1 MKVLHSWLG
10 EFAGD
15 LLEHDPAVL
24 AEHLSDL
31 GLSVEEMVTLGAA
44 FDGIVVAK
52 VLALRPHPDADRI
65 QLVDVDDGTGNPR
78 QVCCGAFNMQVGD
91 LVPLATDG
99 AVVAGGL
106 KIKRR
111 KLRGEW
117 SEGMLCSAEELEL
130 PDSSAEGE
138 DPGILILPSTAEL
151 GNDVAEA
158 LALEHDVLFDLEVN
172 PNRPDAM
179 SVAGVARDLAAR
191 LGVPFAMLQPEVA
204 EVGEAAEQVTITIEE
219 PDFCRH
225 FTVRTMR
232 DVRVG
237 SSPVW
242 LARRLLAL
250 GMRPVNSIVDISNF
264 VMLELGQPSHAF
276 DLDSINRNTLAVR
289 MARDGEQLVTLDG
302 ETRTLSAQDGLIVG
316 SEDEPLSLA
325 GVMGGASTEISEA
338 TKTALIEA
346 AWWDPMTISRTSR
359 RLGLRSEASAR
370 FERGVDPEIA
380 ELALLRFAELAAQ
393 VGTASLAPGTVIAK
407 GSEPASL
414 PVRVRVNRVNAML
427 GTELAGEEMAGL
439 LEPMGFEVGGPDG
452 EGGESDDASGIASVK
467 QNDAAEDASAIA
479 GDEQNDAAGDAS
491 QIAGAEP
498 GDGADGEKAIL
509 SVSIPSW
516 RPDCA
521 TEIDIVE
528 EVGRAHGYSRI
539 AKVVPLFDQRGG
551 LSPSQQLRRKTADML
566 VGMGLSEVMSLPFLA
581 PEDLR
586 DEDRSDAIVVTNPLV
601 SEESVMRQSLREGMT
616 KIAAY
621 NHARRIADA
630 RLFEIGHVF
639 SAEFAEV
646 FAGEGGAEG
655 QGEAD
660 ETAERS
666 SEGKGAE
673 GEGLGERGS
682 EGGSL
687 PQESE
692 HIGVLL
698 CGAEAGEAV
707 EIWLK
712 LCHSLG
718 VAGASVRNNEQPGLH
733 PTRSGELLIAGGE
746 GSRKTVST
754 VGAEGEVLGVIG
766 DAVGVVGEVDPQV
779 LEQLDIPAPVAYFEA
794 NLSRVLEAIEH
805 QHTPPYAAPT
815 KFPSSDI
822 DLAFAVSDQMPAG
835 DLKAVLEDAAG
846 ECLASI
852 VLFDIFRGKQLGEG
866 MRSLA
871 FRLRFEAPD
880 RTLTDEEV
888 AKARQRCIEA
898 AKSAGASLREV

>member
-15 LLEHDPAVL
+15 LLEHDPVVL

-232 DVRVG
+232 DVQVG

-276 DLDSINRNTLAVR
+276 DLDCINRNTLAVR

-393 VGTASLAPGTVIAK
+393 VGTASLVPGTVIAK

-427 GTELAGEEMAGL
+427 GTELAGEEMVRL
-439 LEPMGFEVGGPDG
+439 LEPMGFAVGGPDG
-452 EGGESDDASGIASVK
+452 EGGEFDDASGIAAVK
-467 QNDAAEDASAIA
+467 QNDAAGDNSAIS
-479 GDEQNDAAGDAS
+479 GDEQ
-491 QIAGAEP
+491 
-498 GDGADGEKAIL
+498 GDGADGKKAIL

-566 VGMGLSEVMSLPFLA
+566 VGMGLSEVVSLPFLA
-581 PEDLR
+581 LEDLR

-646 FAGEGGAEG
+646 FAGDGGADG

-660 ETAERS
+660 ETAERG
-666 SEGKGAE
+666 SEGKGVV

-707 EIWLK
+707 EAWLR
-712 LCHSLG
+712 LCRSLG
-718 VAGASVRNNEQPGLH
+718 VAGASVRNGEQPGLH

-746 GSRKTVST
+746 GSRKAASA
-754 VGAEGEVLGVIG
+754 VGAVGDAVGVIG
-766 DAVGVVGEVDPQV
+766 DAVGVVGEVVGVVGEIDPQV

-835 DLKAVLEDAAG
+835 DLKAVLTEAAG

-898 AKSAGASLREV
+898 AKTAGASLREV

>member
-15 LLEHDPAVL
+15 LLEHDPVVL

-191 LGVPFAMLQPEVA
+191 LGVPFAMFQPEVA

-232 DVRVG
+232 DVQVA

-276 DLDSINRNTLAVR
+276 DLDCINRNTLAVR

-380 ELALLRFAELAAQ
+380 ELALLRFAELCAQ
-393 VGTASLAPGTVIAK
+393 VGTGSLAPGTVIAK

-414 PVRVRVNRVNAML
+414 PVRVRVDRVNAML
-427 GTELAGEEMAGL
+427 GTKLAGEEMVRL
-439 LEPMGFEVGGPDG
+439 LEPMGFAVGRSGG
-452 EGGESDDASGIASVK
+452 EGGEFD
-467 QNDAAEDASAIA
+467 
-479 GDEQNDAAGDAS
+479 
-491 QIAGAEP
+491 
-498 GDGADGEKAIL
+498 L

-566 VGMGLSEVMSLPFLA
+566 VGMGLSEVVSLPFLA

-639 SAEFAEV
+639 SAEFPQV

-666 SEGKGAE
+666 SEGRGAE

-698 CGAEAGEAV
+698 CGAGASEAV

-712 LCHSLG
+712 LCRSLG
-718 VAGASVRNNEQPGLH
+718 VAGASVRNSEQPGLH

-746 GSRKTVST
+746 GSRKAVSI
-754 VGAEGEVLGVIG
+754 VGAEGEAVGVIG
-766 DAVGVVGEVDPQV
+766 EAVGVIGEIDPQI

-846 ECLASI
+846 ECLANI

>member
-31 GLSVEEMVTLGAA
+31 GLSVEDMVTLGAA

-130 PDSSAEGE
+130 PDSSADGE

-232 DVRVG
+232 DVQVA

-380 ELALLRFAELAAQ
+380 ELALLRFAELCAQ
-393 VGTASLAPGTVIAK
+393 VGTGSLAPGTVIAK

-414 PVRVRVNRVNAML
+414 PVRVRVDRVNAML
-427 GTELAGEEMAGL
+427 GTKLAGEEMVRL
-439 LEPMGFEVGGPDG
+439 LEPMGFAVGRSGG
-452 EGGESDDASGIASVK
+452 EGGEFDGASGIAAVK
-467 QNDAAEDASAIA
+467 QNDAAEGASAIA
-479 GDEQNDAAGDAS
+479 ESEQ
-491 QIAGAEP
+491 
-498 GDGADGEKAIL
+498 GDGAEGEKAIL

-566 VGMGLSEVMSLPFLA
+566 VGMSLSEVISLPFLA

-646 FAGEGGAEG
+646 FAG
-655 QGEAD
+655 
-660 ETAERS
+660 
-666 SEGKGAE
+666 

-712 LCHSLG
+712 LCRSLG
-718 VAGASVRNNEQPGLH
+718 VAGASVRNSEQPGLH

-746 GSRKTVST
+746 GSRKAVST
-754 VGAEGEVLGVIG
+754 VEAAG
-766 DAVGVVGEVDPQV
+766 DAVGVVGEVVGVIGEIDPQV

-898 AKSAGASLREV
+898 AKSAGASLREG

>member
-31 GLSVEEMVTLGAA
+31 GLSVEDMVTLGAA

-130 PDSSAEGE
+130 PDSSADGE

-204 EVGEAAEQVTITIEE
+204 EVGAAAEQVTITIEE

-232 DVRVG
+232 DVQVG

-346 AWWDPMTISRTSR
+346 AWWDPMTVSRTSR

-414 PVRVRVNRVNAML
+414 PVRVRVDRVNAML

-439 LEPMGFEVGGPDG
+439 LEPMGFEVGRSDG
-452 EGGESDDASGIASVK
+452 EGGESDGASGIASVK
-467 QNDAAEDASAIA
+467 QNDAAEDVSAIA
-479 GDEQNDAAGDAS
+479 GDEQ
-491 QIAGAEP
+491 

-639 SAEFAEV
+639 SAEFPQV
-646 FAGEGGAEG
+646 FAG
-655 QGEAD
+655 
-660 ETAERS
+660 
-666 SEGKGAE
+666 
-673 GEGLGERGS
+673 GEGLGGKR
-682 EGGSL
+682 L
-687 PQESE
+687 RRRF
-692 HIGVLL
+692 
-698 CGAEAGEAV
+698 AAA
-707 EIWLK
+707 
-712 LCHSLG
+712 
-718 VAGASVRNNEQPGLH
+718 R
-733 PTRSGELLIAGGE
+733 
-746 GSRKTVST
+746 
-754 VGAEGEVLGVIG
+754 VGAYRRVALRSRSRRSSRNMAETLSLARRGRRLGSQQG
-766 DAVGVVGEVDPQV
+766 TTR
-779 LEQLDIPAPVAYFEA
+779 PAPNPLRRVADRSRRREPQSC
-794 NLSRVLEAIEH
+794 LSSRGGRRCSRRGRRCSRRDRRNRPA
-805 QHTPPYAAPT
+805 
-815 KFPSSDI
+815 SSGT
-822 DLAFAVSDQMPAG
+822 ARHPRARR
-835 DLKAVLEDAAG
+835 
-846 ECLASI
+846 
-852 VLFDIFRGKQLGEG
+852 LF
-866 MRSLA
+866 
-871 FRLRFEAPD
+871 
-880 RTLTDEEV
+880 
-888 AKARQRCIEA
+888 
-898 AKSAGASLREV
+898 

>member
-10 EFAGD
+10 EFAAD

-91 LVPLATDG
+91 LVPLATEG

-130 PDSSAEGE
+130 PDSSADGE
-138 DPGILILPSTAEL
+138 DPGILILPGTAEL

-191 LGVPFAMLQPEVA
+191 LGVPFAIPMPEVA

-232 DVRVG
+232 DVKVA

-276 DLDSINRNTLAVR
+276 DLDCINRNTLAVR
-289 MARDGEQLVTLDG
+289 MARDGEHLETLDG

-316 SEDEPLSLA
+316 SQDEPLSLA

-338 TKTALIEA
+338 TTTALIEA

-393 VGTASLAPGTVIAK
+393 TGTASLAPGTVIAK

-414 PVRVRVNRVNAML
+414 PVRVRADRVNAML
-427 GTELAGEEMAGL
+427 GTELAGKEMVGL
-439 LEPMGFEVGGPDG
+439 LEPMGFAVGGSDG
-452 EGGESDDASGIASVK
+452 EGGELDDISGIAAVK
-467 QNDAAEDASAIA
+467 QSDRAGDASATNSASATA
-479 GDEQNDAAGDAS
+479 GDEQ
-491 QIAGAEP
+491 
-498 GDGADGEKAIL
+498 GDGAGGKKAIL

-516 RPDCA
+516 RLDCA

-528 EVGRAHGYSRI
+528 EVGRAYGYSRI

-566 VGMGLSEVMSLPFLA
+566 VGMGLSEVVSLPFLA

-586 DEDRSDAIVVTNPLV
+586 EEDRSDAIVVTNPLV
-601 SEESVMRQSLREGMT
+601 SEESVMRQSLREGMA

-646 FAGEGGAEG
+646 FAGEGGAAG
-655 QGEAD
+655 QSGAGETQGVMAGSKTG
-660 ETAERS
+660 ELSAAKTPA
-666 SEGKGAE
+666 EGKDFG
-673 GEGLGERGS
+673 
-682 EGGSL
+682 GGSL

-692 HIGVLL
+692 HLGVLL
-698 CGAEAGEAV
+698 CGAEADKAV
-707 EIWLK
+707 EVWLK
-712 LCHSLG
+712 LCRSLG
-718 VAGASVRNNEQPGLH
+718 VTSASVRNSEQPGLH
-733 PTRSGELLIAGGE
+733 PTRSGELLIAASE
-746 GSRKTVST
+746 ESRKAASAV
-754 VGAEGEVLGVIG
+754 GVIG
-766 DAVGVVGEVDPQV
+766 EIDPQV

-794 NLSRVLEAIEH
+794 NLNRVLEVIEH
-805 QHTPPYAAPT
+805 QDTLPYTAPT

-835 DLKAVLEDAAG
+835 DLKAVLTEAAG

-866 MRSLA
+866 TRSLA

-888 AKARQRCIEA
+888 AQARQRCIEA
-898 AKSAGASLREV
+898 AQIAGASLREV

>member
-15 LLEHDPAVL
+15 LLEHDPVVL

-31 GLSVEEMVTLGAA
+31 GLSVEDMVTLGAA

-65 QLVDVDDGTGNPR
+65 QLVDVDDGTGNAR

-264 VMLELGQPSHAF
+264 VMLELGQPSHTF

-380 ELALLRFAELAAQ
+380 ELALLRFAELCAQ

-452 EGGESDDASGIASVK
+452 EGGEFD
-467 QNDAAEDASAIA
+467 
-479 GDEQNDAAGDAS
+479 
-491 QIAGAEP
+491 
-498 GDGADGEKAIL
+498 L

-551 LSPSQQLRRKTADML
+551 LSPSQQLRRQTADML
-566 VGMGLSEVMSLPFLA
+566 VGMGLSEVVSLPFLA

-601 SEESVMRQSLREGMT
+601 SEESVIRQSLREGMT

-630 RLFEIGHVF
+630 CLFEIGHVF
-639 SAEFAEV
+639 SAEFPQV
-646 FAGEGGAEG
+646 FAGQGGAGEQGGAER
-655 QGEAD
+655 QGGAG
-660 ETAERS
+660 ETA
-666 SEGKGAE
+666 G
-673 GEGLGERGS
+673 RGS

-712 LCHSLG
+712 LCRSLG
-718 VAGASVRNNEQPGLH
+718 VAGASVRNSEQPGLH
-733 PTRSGELLIAGGE
+733 PTRSGELLIAGRE
-746 GSRKTVST
+746 GSRKAVST
-754 VGAEGEVLGVIG
+754 VGAVGDAVGVVGEVLGVIG
-766 DAVGVVGEVDPQV
+766 DAVGVVGEVVGVVGEIDPQV

>member
-31 GLSVEEMVTLGAA
+31 GLSVEDMVTLGAA

-130 PDSSAEGE
+130 PDSSADGE

-204 EVGEAAEQVTITIEE
+204 EVGAAAEQVTITIEE

-232 DVRVG
+232 DVQVG

-346 AWWDPMTISRTSR
+346 AWWDPMTVSRTSR

-414 PVRVRVNRVNAML
+414 PVRVRVDRVNAML

-439 LEPMGFEVGGPDG
+439 LEPMGFEVGRSDG
-452 EGGESDDASGIASVK
+452 EGGESDGASGIASVK
-467 QNDAAEDASAIA
+467 QNDAAEDVSAIA
-479 GDEQNDAAGDAS
+479 GDEQ
-491 QIAGAEP
+491 

-639 SAEFAEV
+639 SAEFPQV
-646 FAGEGGAEG
+646 FAG
-655 QGEAD
+655 
-660 ETAERS
+660 
-666 SEGKGAE
+666 

-712 LCHSLG
+712 LCRSLG
-718 VAGASVRNNEQPGLH
+718 VAGASVRNREQPGLH
-733 PTRSGELLIAGGE
+733 PTRSGELLIAAGE
-746 GSRKTVST
+746 GSRKAASA
-754 VGAEGEVLGVIG
+754 VGAVG
-766 DAVGVVGEVDPQV
+766 DAVGVAGDAVGVIGEIDPQV

-835 DLKAVLEDAAG
+835 DLKAVLEEAAG

-852 VLFDIFRGKQLGEG
+852 VLFDIFRGKQLGQG

-898 AKSAGASLREV
+898 AKTAGASLREG

>member
-130 PDSSAEGE
+130 PDSSADGE
-138 DPGILILPSTAEL
+138 DPGILILPGTAEL
-151 GNDVAEA
+151 GSDVAEA

-232 DVRVG
+232 DVQVV

-276 DLDSINRNTLAVR
+276 DLDCINRNTLAVR

-338 TKTALIEA
+338 TETALIEA

-427 GTELAGEEMAGL
+427 GTELAGEEMVRL

-452 EGGESDDASGIASVK
+452 EGREFDGASGIAAVK
-467 QNDAAEDASAIA
+467 QNDAAGDNSAIA
-479 GDEQNDAAGDAS
+479 GDEQ
-491 QIAGAEP
+491 
-498 GDGADGEKAIL
+498 GDGADGKEAIL

-586 DEDRSDAIVVTNPLV
+586 DEDRADAIVVTNPLV

-639 SAEFAEV
+639 SAEFPQV
-646 FAGEGGAEG
+646 FAGQGGAEG
-655 QGEAD
+655 QGEAG
-660 ETAERS
+660 ETAR
-666 SEGKGAE
+666 
-673 GEGLGERGS
+673 RGS

-692 HIGVLL
+692 HLGVLL

-707 EIWLK
+707 EAWLK
-712 LCHSLG
+712 LCRSLG
-718 VAGASVRNNEQPGLH
+718 VAGASVRNSEQPGLH
-733 PTRSGELLIAGGE
+733 PTRSGELLIAGSE
-746 GSRKTVST
+746 GSRKAASAVEAVSEA
-754 VGAEGEVLGVIG
+754 VGVIG
-766 DAVGVVGEVDPQV
+766 EIDPQV

-805 QHTPPYAAPT
+805 QHAPPYAAPT

-835 DLKAVLEDAAG
+835 DLKAVLTEAAG

-888 AKARQRCIEA
+888 AEARQRCIEA
-898 AKSAGASLREV
+898 AKTAGASLREG

>member
-10 EFAGD
+10 EFAAD
-15 LLEHDPAVL
+15 LLEHDTAVL

-31 GLSVEEMVTLGAA
+31 GLSVEEILTLGAA

-78 QVCCGAFNMQVGD
+78 QVCCGAFNMRVGD
-91 LVPLATDG
+91 LVPLATEG

-130 PDSSAEGE
+130 PDSSADGE
-138 DPGILILPSTAEL
+138 DPGILILPGAAEL
-151 GNDVAEA
+151 GSDVAEA

-191 LGVPFAMLQPEVA
+191 LGVPFAIPMPEVA

-232 DVRVG
+232 DVKVA

-276 DLDSINRNTLAVR
+276 DLDCINRNTLAVR
-289 MARDGEQLVTLDG
+289 MARDGEQLETLDG

-316 SEDEPLSLA
+316 SQDEPLSLA

-393 VGTASLAPGTVIAK
+393 TGTASLAPGTVIAK

-427 GTELAGEEMAGL
+427 GTELAGREMVGL
-439 LEPMGFEVGGPDG
+439 LEPMGFEVGGSDG
-452 EGGESDDASGIASVK
+452 EGGESDDASGIAAVK
-467 QNDAAEDASAIA
+467 QKDGAGDASAINSA
-479 GDEQNDAAGDAS
+479 SEIARAEQD
-491 QIAGAEP
+491 
-498 GDGADGEKAIL
+498 DGAGGKKAIL

-528 EVGRAHGYSRI
+528 EVGRAYGYSRI

-566 VGMGLSEVMSLPFLA
+566 VGMGLSEVVSLPFLA

-630 RLFEIGHVF
+630 RFFEIGHVF

-646 FAGEGGAEG
+646 FAGQGGAAG
-655 QGEAD
+655 QSGAGETQDVMAGSKTEELSAVKTPTESKD
-660 ETAERS
+660 SKSRGSGEDGL
-666 SEGKGAE
+666 EGK
-673 GEGLGERGS
+673 GS

-692 HIGVLL
+692 HLGVLL

-707 EIWLK
+707 EVWLK
-712 LCHSLG
+712 LCRSLG
-718 VAGASVRNNEQPGLH
+718 VTSASVRNSEQPGLH
-733 PTRSGELLIAGGE
+733 PTRSGELLIASSK
-746 GSRKTVST
+746 GSRK
-754 VGAEGEVLGVIG
+754 AVLAVGVIG
-766 DAVGVVGEVDPQV
+766 EIDPQV
-779 LEQLDIPAPVAYFEA
+779 LEQHDIPAPVAYFEA

-805 QHTPPYAAPT
+805 QDAPPYAAPT

-835 DLKAVLEDAAG
+835 DLKAVLTEAAG

-866 MRSLA
+866 KRSLA

-898 AKSAGASLREV
+898 VQTKGASLREG

>member
-31 GLSVEEMVTLGAA
+31 GLSVEDMVNLGAA
-44 FDGIVVAK
+44 FNGVVVAK

-99 AVVAGGL
+99 AVVSGGL

-232 DVRVG
+232 DVQVG

-393 VGTASLAPGTVIAK
+393 VGTASLAPGTVITK

-439 LEPMGFEVGGPDG
+439 LEPMGFEVGRPDG
-452 EGGESDDASGIASVK
+452 EGREFD
-467 QNDAAEDASAIA
+467 
-479 GDEQNDAAGDAS
+479 
-491 QIAGAEP
+491 
-498 GDGADGEKAIL
+498 L

-639 SAEFAEV
+639 SAEFPQV
-646 FAGEGGAEG
+646 FAGQGGAER
-655 QGEAD
+655 QGGAG
-660 ETAERS
+660 ETAR
-666 SEGKGAE
+666 
-673 GEGLGERGS
+673 RGS

-712 LCHSLG
+712 LCRSLG
-718 VAGASVRNNEQPGLH
+718 VAGASIRNSEQPGLH

-746 GSRKTVST
+746 GSRKAVST
-754 VGAEGEVLGVIG
+754 VGAVGVVG
-766 DAVGVVGEVDPQV
+766 DAVGVIGEIDPQV
-779 LEQLDIPAPVAYFEA
+779 LEQQDIPAPVAYFEA
-794 NLSRVLEAIEH
+794 NLSRVLEAIER
-805 QHTPPYAAPT
+805 QNASPYAAPT

-835 DLKAVLEDAAG
+835 DLKAVLTEAAG

>member
-31 GLSVEEMVTLGAA
+31 GLSVEDMVTLGAA

-91 LVPLATDG
+91 LVPLATEG

-232 DVRVG
+232 DVQVA

-380 ELALLRFAELAAQ
+380 ELALLRFAELCAQ
-393 VGTASLAPGTVIAK
+393 VGTGSLAPGTVIAK

-414 PVRVRVNRVNAML
+414 PVRVRVDRVNAML
-427 GTELAGEEMAGL
+427 GTKLAGEEMAGL
-439 LEPMGFEVGGPDG
+439 LEPMGFEVGRSDG
-452 EGGESDDASGIASVK
+452 EGGESD
-467 QNDAAEDASAIA
+467 
-479 GDEQNDAAGDAS
+479 
-491 QIAGAEP
+491 
-498 GDGADGEKAIL
+498 L

-551 LSPSQQLRRKTADML
+551 LSPSQQLRRQTADML
-566 VGMGLSEVMSLPFLA
+566 VGMGLSEVVSLPFLA

-630 RLFEIGHVF
+630 RLFEIGNVF
-639 SAEFAEV
+639 SAEFPQV
-646 FAGEGGAEG
+646 FAG
-655 QGEAD
+655 
-660 ETAERS
+660 
-666 SEGKGAE
+666 

-692 HIGVLL
+692 HLGVLL
-698 CGAEAGEAV
+698 CGAEASEAV
-707 EIWLK
+707 EAWLQ
-712 LCHSLG
+712 LCRSLG
-718 VAGASVRNNEQPGLH
+718 VAGASVRNREQPGLH
-733 PTRSGELLIAGGE
+733 PTRSGELLIAGGK
-746 GSRKTVST
+746 GSRKAVST
-754 VGAEGEVLGVIG
+754 VGAVG
-766 DAVGVVGEVDPQV
+766 DAVGVVGEAVGVIGEIDPQV
-779 LEQLDIPAPVAYFEA
+779 LEQQDIPAPVAYFEA

-805 QHTPPYAAPT
+805 QNASPYAAPT

-898 AKSAGASLREV
+898 AKTAGASLREV

>member
-15 LLEHDPAVL
+15 LLEHDPAAL
-24 AEHLSDL
+24 AEHLPDL

-44 FDGIVVAK
+44 FDGVVVAK

-78 QVCCGAFNMQVGD
+78 QVCCGAFNMQAGD

-151 GNDVAEA
+151 GSDVAEA

-191 LGVPFAMLQPEVA
+191 LGVPFAIPMPDVA
-204 EVGEAAEQVTITIEE
+204 EVGEAAEQVSITIEE

-232 DVRVG
+232 DVKVA

-276 DLDSINRNTLAVR
+276 DLDCINRNTLAVR
-289 MARDGEQLVTLDG
+289 MARDGEQLETLDG

-316 SEDEPLSLA
+316 SQDEPLSLA
-325 GVMGGASTEISEA
+325 GVMGGASTEISESTA
-338 TKTALIEA
+338 TALIEA

-393 VGTASLAPGTVIAK
+393 TGTASLAPGTVIAK

-414 PVRVRVNRVNAML
+414 PVRVRVDRVNAML
-427 GTELAGEEMAGL
+427 GTGLAGKEMVRL
-439 LEPMGFEVGGPDG
+439 LEPMGFAVGVSDG
-452 EGGESDDASGIASVK
+452 GGGESDGASGIAAVK
-467 QNDAAEDASAIA
+467 QNDDAGDASAIVGMEQ
-479 GDEQNDAAGDAS
+479 GDER
-491 QIAGAEP
+491 GAE
-498 GDGADGEKAIL
+498 AAIL

-528 EVGRAHGYSRI
+528 EVGRAYGYSRI

-551 LSPSQQLRRKTADML
+551 LSPSQQLRRKTADLL

-630 RLFEIGHVF
+630 SLFEIGHVF
-639 SAEFAEV
+639 SAEFPQV
-646 FAGEGGAEG
+646 FAGESGAG
-655 QGEAD
+655 QGRAS
-660 ETAERS
+660 ETARET
-666 SEGKGAE
+666 EGSAAAKTSAK
-673 GEGLGERGS
+673 GS

-692 HIGVLL
+692 HLGVLL
-698 CGAEAGEAV
+698 CGAKADEAV
-707 EIWLK
+707 EVWTK
-712 LCHSLG
+712 LCRSLG
-718 VAGASVRNNEQPGLH
+718 VKNASVRNSEQPGLH
-733 PTRSGELLIAGGE
+733 PTRSGELLIAGSE
-746 GSRKTVST
+746 GSSKAASAV
-754 VGAEGEVLGVIG
+754 GVIG
-766 DAVGVVGEVDPQV
+766 EIDPQV
-779 LEQLDIPAPVAYFEA
+779 LEQHDIPAPVAYFEA
-794 NLSRVLEAIEH
+794 NLSRVLKAIER
-805 QHTPPYAAPT
+805 QDAPPYTAPT

-822 DLAFAVSDQMPAG
+822 DLAFAVFDQMPAG
-835 DLKAVLEDAAG
+835 DLKAVLTEAAG

-852 VLFDIFRGKQLGEG
+852 VLFDVFRGKQLGEG

-888 AKARQRCIEA
+888 AKARKRCIEA
-898 AKSAGASLREV
+898 AKTAGASLREG

>member
-44 FDGIVVAK
+44 FNGVVVAK

-65 QLVDVDDGTGNPR
+65 QLVDVDDGTGNAR

-191 LGVPFAMLQPEVA
+191 LGVPFAMLQPGVA

-232 DVRVG
+232 DVQVV

-380 ELALLRFAELAAQ
+380 ELALLRFAELCAQ

-427 GTELAGEEMAGL
+427 GTELAGEEIAGL

-452 EGGESDDASGIASVK
+452 EGGEFD
-467 QNDAAEDASAIA
+467 
-479 GDEQNDAAGDAS
+479 
-491 QIAGAEP
+491 
-498 GDGADGEKAIL
+498 L

-516 RPDCA
+516 RLDCA

-639 SAEFAEV
+639 SAEFPQV
-646 FAGEGGAEG
+646 FAG
-655 QGEAD
+655 
-660 ETAERS
+660 
-666 SEGKGAE
+666 
-673 GEGLGERGS
+673 GEGPGGRGS

-718 VAGASVRNNEQPGLH
+718 VAGASVRNSEQPGLH

-746 GSRKTVST
+746 GSRKAVST
-754 VGAEGEVLGVIG
+754 VGAVG
-766 DAVGVVGEVDPQV
+766 DAVGVVGEIDPQV
-779 LEQLDIPAPVAYFEA
+779 LEQLDIPVPVAYFEA

-852 VLFDIFRGKQLGEG
+852 VLFDIFRGKQLGQG

-898 AKSAGASLREV
+898 AKTAGASLREV

>member
-15 LLEHDPAVL
+15 LLEHDPVVL

-106 KIKRR
+106 KIKHR

-232 DVRVG
+232 DVQVG

-427 GTELAGEEMAGL
+427 GTELADEEIAGL

-452 EGGESDDASGIASVK
+452 EGGEFD
-467 QNDAAEDASAIA
+467 
-479 GDEQNDAAGDAS
+479 
-491 QIAGAEP
+491 
-498 GDGADGEKAIL
+498 L

-516 RPDCA
+516 RLDCA

-616 KIAAY
+616 KIASY

-639 SAEFAEV
+639 SAEFPQV
-646 FAGEGGAEG
+646 FAG
-655 QGEAD
+655 
-660 ETAERS
+660 
-666 SEGKGAE
+666 

-698 CGAEAGEAV
+698 CGAEAGAAV

-712 LCHSLG
+712 LCRSLG
-718 VAGASVRNNEQPGLH
+718 VAGASVRNSEQSGLH

-746 GSRKTVST
+746 GSRKAASAVEA
-754 VGAEGEVLGVIG
+754 VG
-766 DAVGVVGEVDPQV
+766 DAVGVVGEIDPQV

-835 DLKAVLEDAAG
+835 DLKAVLEEAAG

-852 VLFDIFRGKQLGEG
+852 VLFDIFRGKQLGQG

-898 AKSAGASLREV
+898 AKTAGASLREV

>member
-15 LLEHDPAVL
+15 LLEHDPVVL

-31 GLSVEEMVTLGAA
+31 GLSVEDMVTLGAA

-130 PDSSAEGE
+130 PDSSADGE

-232 DVRVG
+232 DVQVV

-380 ELALLRFAELAAQ
+380 ELALLRFAELCAQ
-393 VGTASLAPGTVIAK
+393 VGTGSLAPGTVIAK

-414 PVRVRVNRVNAML
+414 PVRVRVDRVNAML
-427 GTELAGEEMAGL
+427 GTKLAGEEMVGL
-439 LEPMGFEVGGPDG
+439 LEPMGFAVGRSGG
-452 EGGESDDASGIASVK
+452 EGGEFDGASGIAAVK
-467 QNDAAEDASAIA
+467 QNDAAEGASAIA
-479 GDEQNDAAGDAS
+479 ESEQ
-491 QIAGAEP
+491 
-498 GDGADGEKAIL
+498 GDGAEGEKAIL
-509 SVSIPSW
+509 SVSIP
-516 RPDCA
+516 
-521 TEIDIVE
+521 
-528 EVGRAHGYSRI
+528 HGG
-539 AKVVPLFDQRGG
+539 P
-551 LSPSQQLRRKTADML
+551 TA
-566 VGMGLSEVMSLPFLA
+566 
-581 PEDLR
+581 
-586 DEDRSDAIVVTNPLV
+586 
-601 SEESVMRQSLREGMT
+601 
-616 KIAAY
+616 
-621 NHARRIADA
+621 
-630 RLFEIGHVF
+630 
-639 SAEFAEV
+639 
-646 FAGEGGAEG
+646 
-655 QGEAD
+655 
-660 ETAERS
+660 
-666 SEGKGAE
+666 
-673 GEGLGERGS
+673 
-682 EGGSL
+682 
-687 PQESE
+687 
-692 HIGVLL
+692 
-698 CGAEAGEAV
+698 
-707 EIWLK
+707 
-712 LCHSLG
+712 
-718 VAGASVRNNEQPGLH
+718 
-733 PTRSGELLIAGGE
+733 
-746 GSRKTVST
+746 
-754 VGAEGEVLGVIG
+754 
-766 DAVGVVGEVDPQV
+766 
-779 LEQLDIPAPVAYFEA
+779 
-794 NLSRVLEAIEH
+794 
-805 QHTPPYAAPT
+805 PP
-815 KFPSSDI
+815 K
-822 DLAFAVSDQMPAG
+822 
-835 DLKAVLEDAAG
+835 
-846 ECLASI
+846 
-852 VLFDIFRGKQLGEG
+852 
-866 MRSLA
+866 
-871 FRLRFEAPD
+871 
-880 RTLTDEEV
+880 
-888 AKARQRCIEA
+888 
-898 AKSAGASLREV
+898 

>member
-15 LLEHDPAVL
+15 LLEHDPAAL

-44 FDGIVVAK
+44 FDGVVVAR
-52 VLALRPHPDADRI
+52 VLALRPHPAADRI

-106 KIKRR
+106 EIKRR

-138 DPGILILPSTAEL
+138 DPGILILPGTAEL
-151 GNDVAEA
+151 GSDVAEA

-191 LGVPFAMLQPEVA
+191 LGVPFAIPMPDVA
-204 EVGEAAEQVTITIEE
+204 EVGEAAAQVSITIDE

-232 DVRVG
+232 DVKVG

-264 VMLELGQPSHAF
+264 VMLELGQPTHAF
-276 DLDSINRNTLAVR
+276 DLDKIDRNTLAVR
-289 MARDGEQLVTLDG
+289 MARDGERLATLDG

-316 SEDEPLSLA
+316 SQDEPLSLA
-325 GVMGGASTEISEA
+325 GVMGGASTEISESTTA
-338 TKTALIEA
+338 ALIEA

-380 ELALLRFAELAAQ
+380 ELALLRFAELAART
-393 VGTASLAPGTVIAK
+393 GAASLAHGTVIAK
-407 GSEPASL
+407 GSEPVSL
-414 PVRVRVNRVNAML
+414 PVRVRVDRVNAML
-427 GTELAGEEMAGL
+427 GTDIAGKEMVRL
-439 LEPMGFEVGGPDG
+439 LEPMGFAVGGSGG
-452 EGGESDDASGIASVK
+452 EGRETDVASGIAAV
-467 QNDAAEDASAIA
+467 QH
-479 GDEQNDAAGDAS
+479 GDKAGDAS
-491 QIAGAEP
+491 ATAGTEQGDERGAE
-498 GDGADGEKAIL
+498 AAIL

-521 TEIDIVE
+521 AEIDIAE
-528 EVGRAHGYSRI
+528 EVGRAYGYSRI

-630 RLFEIGHVF
+630 RFFEIGHVF
-639 SAEFAEV
+639 SAEFLQV
-646 FAGEGGAEG
+646 FAGEGGAG
-655 QGEAD
+655 QSGAAS
-660 ETAERS
+660 ETAGET
-666 SEGKGAE
+666 EGSAAAKTSDK
-673 GEGLGERGS
+673 GS
-682 EGGSL
+682 EDGSL

-692 HIGVLL
+692 HLGVLL
-698 CGAEAGEAV
+698 CGAEAGQAV
-707 EIWLK
+707 EAWLK
-712 LCHSLG
+712 LCRSLG
-718 VAGASVRNNEQPGLH
+718 VKNASVRNSEQPGLH
-733 PTRSGELLIAGGE
+733 PTRSGELLIAGSN
-746 GSRKTVST
+746 GSRKAASAV
-754 VGAEGEVLGVIG
+754 GVIG
-766 DAVGVVGEVDPQV
+766 EIDPQV
-779 LEQLDIPAPVAYFEA
+779 LEQHDIPAPVAYFEA
-794 NLSRVLEAIEH
+794 NLSRLLKAIER
-805 QHTPPYAAPT
+805 QDPPPYTAPT

-822 DLAFAVSDQMPAG
+822 DLAFAVSRQMPAG
-835 DLKAVLEDAAG
+835 DLKAVLTEAAG

-852 VLFDIFRGKQLGEG
+852 VLFDVFRGEQLGEE

-898 AKSAGASLREV
+898 AKTAGASLREG

>member
-15 LLEHDPAVL
+15 LLEHDPSAL

-31 GLSVEEMVTLGAA
+31 GLSVEEMATLGAA

-52 VLALRPHPDADRI
+52 VLALRQHPDADRI

-106 KIKRR
+106 EIKRR

-138 DPGILILPSTAEL
+138 DPGILILPGTAEL
-151 GNDVAEA
+151 GSDVAKA

-191 LGVPFAMLQPEVA
+191 LGVPFAIPMPEVA
-204 EVGEAAEQVTITIEE
+204 EVGEAAEQVAITIEE

-232 DVRVG
+232 DVKVG

-264 VMLELGQPSHAF
+264 VMLELGQPTHAF
-276 DLDSINRNTLAVR
+276 DLDKIDRNTLAVR
-289 MARDGEQLVTLDG
+289 MARDGEQLATLDG

-316 SEDEPLSLA
+316 SQDEPLSLA
-325 GVMGGASTEISEA
+325 GVMGGASTEISESTA
-338 TKTALIEA
+338 TALIEA

-380 ELALLRFAELAAQ
+380 ELALLRFAELAA
-393 VGTASLAPGTVIAK
+393 GTASLAPGTVIAK
-407 GSEPASL
+407 GSEPPSL
-414 PVRVRVNRVNAML
+414 PVRVRVDRVNAML
-427 GTELAGEEMAGL
+427 GTDLGGKEMVRL
-439 LEPMGFEVGGPDG
+439 LEPMGFEVGGSGG
-452 EGGESDDASGIASVK
+452 EGRESDDASGIAAVK
-467 QNDAAEDASAIA
+467 HDD
-479 GDEQNDAAGDAS
+479 DAGDAS
-491 QIAGAEP
+491 AAAGTEQGDERVAE
-498 GDGADGEKAIL
+498 AAIL

-521 TEIDIVE
+521 TEIDIAE
-528 EVGRAHGYSRI
+528 EVGRAYGYSRI

-551 LSPSQQLRRKTADML
+551 LSPSQQLRRKTAAML

-586 DEDRSDAIVVTNPLV
+586 DEDRTDAIVVTNPLV

-621 NHARRIADA
+621 NHARRITDA
-630 RLFEIGHVF
+630 RFFEIGHVF
-639 SAEFAEV
+639 SAEFLQV
-646 FAGEGGAEG
+646 FAGEEAAG
-655 QGEAD
+655 QGSAAS
-660 ETAERS
+660 ETA
-666 SEGKGAE
+666 G
-673 GEGLGERGS
+673 RGS

-692 HIGVLL
+692 HLGVLL

-707 EIWLK
+707 EAWLK
-712 LCHSLG
+712 LCRSLG
-718 VAGASVRNNEQPGLH
+718 VTSASVRNGEQPGLH
-733 PTRSGELLIAGGE
+733 PTRSGELLITSIN
-746 GSRKTVST
+746 GSRKAASAV
-754 VGAEGEVLGVIG
+754 GVIG
-766 DAVGVVGEVDPQV
+766 EIDPQV
-779 LEQLDIPAPVAYFEA
+779 LEQHDIPAPVAYFEA
-794 NLSRVLEAIEH
+794 NLSRVLKAIERQDAH
-805 QHTPPYAAPT
+805 PYTAPT

-822 DLAFAVSDQMPAG
+822 DLAFAVSHQMPAG
-835 DLKAVLEDAAG
+835 DLKAVLTEAAG

-852 VLFDIFRGKQLGEG
+852 VLFDIFRGEQLGEG

-898 AKSAGASLREV
+898 AKTAGASLREG

>member
-1 MKVLHSWLG
+1 MKVLLSWLG

-15 LLEHDPAVL
+15 LLERDPATL

-44 FDGIVVAK
+44 FDGVVVAK

-78 QVCCGAFNMQVGD
+78 QVCCGAFNMQAGD

-130 PDSSAEGE
+130 PDSSADGE
-138 DPGILILPSTAEL
+138 DPGILILPTTAEL
-151 GNDVAEA
+151 GSDVAEA

-191 LGVPFAMLQPEVA
+191 LGVPFAMLQPDVA
-204 EVGEAAEQVTITIEE
+204 EVGKAAEHVSITIEE

-232 DVRVG
+232 DVKVG

-264 VMLELGQPSHAF
+264 VMLELGQPTHAF
-276 DLDSINRNTLAVR
+276 DLNKIDRNTLAVR
-289 MARDGEQLVTLDG
+289 MAQDGEQLATLDG
-302 ETRTLSAQDGLIVG
+302 ENRTLSAQDGLIVG
-316 SEDEPLSLA
+316 SQDEPLSLA
-325 GVMGGASTEISEA
+325 GVMGGASTEISES
-338 TKTALIEA
+338 TTTALIEA

-393 VGTASLAPGTVIAK
+393 TGTASLAPGTVIAK
-407 GSEPASL
+407 GSETPSL
-414 PVRVRVNRVNAML
+414 PVRVRANRVNAML
-427 GTELAGEEMAGL
+427 GTELAGKEMVRL
-439 LEPMGFEVGGPDG
+439 LEPMGFEVGEYDG
-452 EGGESDDASGIASVK
+452 EGGESG
-467 QNDAAEDASAIA
+467 
-479 GDEQNDAAGDAS
+479 
-491 QIAGAEP
+491 
-498 GDGADGEKAIL
+498 L

-528 EVGRAHGYSRI
+528 EVGRAYGYSRI

-586 DEDRSDAIVVTNPLV
+586 DEDRTDAIVVTNPLV

-630 RLFEIGHVF
+630 RFFEIGHVF
-639 SAEFAEV
+639 SGEFAKV
-646 FAGEGGAEG
+646 FAGEEAASETRGAE
-655 QGEAD
+655 D
-660 ETAERS
+660 
-666 SEGKGAE
+666 
-673 GEGLGERGS
+673 
-682 EGGSL
+682 GSL

-692 HIGVLL
+692 HLGVLL

-707 EIWLK
+707 EEWLK
-712 LCHSLG
+712 LCRSLG
-718 VAGASVRNNEQPGLH
+718 VTSASVRNGAQPGLH
-733 PTRSGELLIAGGE
+733 PTRSGELLIADGE
-746 GSRKTVST
+746 GSRKAASAV
-754 VGAEGEVLGVIG
+754 GVIG
-766 DAVGVVGEVDPQV
+766 EIDPQV
-779 LEQLDIPAPVAYFEA
+779 LEQHDIPAPVAYFEA
-794 NLSRVLEAIEH
+794 NLSRMLKAIEH
-805 QHTPPYAAPT
+805 QDTPPYTAPT

-835 DLKAVLEDAAG
+835 DLKAVLTEAAG

-852 VLFDIFRGKQLGEG
+852 VLFDTFRGEQLGEG

-898 AKSAGASLREV
+898 AKATGASLREG

>member
-15 LLEHDPAVL
+15 LLEHDPATL

-44 FDGIVVAK
+44 FDGVVVAK
-52 VLALRPHPDADRI
+52 VLAMRPHPDADRI

-78 QVCCGAFNMQVGD
+78 QVCCGAFNMQAGD

-151 GNDVAEA
+151 GSDVAEA

-191 LGVPFAMLQPEVA
+191 LGVPFAIPMPDVA

-232 DVRVG
+232 DVKVA

-250 GMRPVNSIVDISNF
+250 GMRSVNSIVDISNF

-276 DLDSINRNTLAVR
+276 DLDKIPRNTLAVR
-289 MARDGEQLVTLDG
+289 MARDGERLETLDG

-316 SEDEPLSLA
+316 SQDEPLSLA
-325 GVMGGASTEISEA
+325 GVMGGAFTEISESTA
-338 TKTALIEA
+338 TALIEA

-393 VGTASLAPGTVIAK
+393 TGTASLAPGTVIAK

-414 PVRVRVNRVNAML
+414 PVRVRVDRVNAML
-427 GTELAGEEMAGL
+427 GTGLAGKEMVRL
-439 LEPMGFEVGGPDG
+439 LEPMGFAVGGSNG
-452 EGGESDDASGIASVK
+452 EGGEADSASGMAAVK
-467 QNDAAEDASAIA
+467 QDDEAGDASAIA
-479 GDEQNDAAGDAS
+479 GEEQSDK
-491 QIAGAEP
+491 
-498 GDGADGEKAIL
+498 ADGKKAIL

-521 TEIDIVE
+521 TEIDIAE
-528 EVGRAHGYSRI
+528 EVGRAYGYSRI
-539 AKVVPLFDQRGG
+539 AKVVPLFDQRGV
-551 LSPSQQLRRKTADML
+551 LSPSQQLRRKTADLL

-601 SEESVMRQSLREGMT
+601 SEESVMRQSLREGMI

-639 SAEFAEV
+639 SAEFPQV
-646 FAGEGGAEG
+646 FAGEEAAEQSGAAGQGGASGTAGETEG
-655 QGEAD
+655 PAAAK
-660 ETAERS
+660 TSA
-666 SEGKGAE
+666 K
-673 GEGLGERGS
+673 GS

-692 HIGVLL
+692 HLGVLL
-698 CGAEAGEAV
+698 CGAEAGKAV
-707 EIWLK
+707 KVWLQ
-712 LCHSLG
+712 LCRSLG
-718 VAGASVRNNEQPGLH
+718 VKNASVRNSEQPGLH
-733 PTRSGELLIAGGE
+733 PTRSGELLIAGSE
-746 GSRKTVST
+746 GSRKAASV
-754 VGAEGEVLGVIG
+754 VGVIG
-766 DAVGVVGEVDPQV
+766 EIDPQV
-779 LEQLDIPAPVAYFEA
+779 LEQHDIPAPVAYFEA
-794 NLSRVLEAIEH
+794 NLSRVLKAIERLDA
-805 QHTPPYAAPT
+805 PPYSAPT

-835 DLKAVLEDAAG
+835 DLKAVLTEAAG

-852 VLFDIFRGKQLGEG
+852 VLFDVFRGEQLGEG

-898 AKSAGASLREV
+898 AKTAGASLREG

>member
-10 EFAGD
+10 EFAAD
-15 LLEHDPAVL
+15 LLEHDPAAL

-91 LVPLATDG
+91 LVPLATEG

-117 SEGMLCSAEELEL
+117 SEGMLCSAEEMEL
-130 PDSSAEGE
+130 PDSSADGE

-191 LGVPFAMLQPEVA
+191 LGVPFAIPVPEVA
-204 EVGEAAEQVTITIEE
+204 EVGEAAEQVTIAIEE

-232 DVRVG
+232 DVKVA

-276 DLDSINRNTLAVR
+276 DLDCINRNTLAVR
-289 MARDGEQLVTLDG
+289 MARDGEQLETLDG

-316 SEDEPLSLA
+316 SQDEPLSLA

-393 VGTASLAPGTVIAK
+393 TGTASLAPGTVIAK

-414 PVRVRVNRVNAML
+414 PVRVRVDRVNAIL
-427 GTELAGEEMAGL
+427 GTELAGKEMVGL
-439 LEPMGFEVGGPDG
+439 LEPMGFAVGGSDG
-452 EGGESDDASGIASVK
+452 EGGESD
-467 QNDAAEDASAIA
+467 
-479 GDEQNDAAGDAS
+479 
-491 QIAGAEP
+491 
-498 GDGADGEKAIL
+498 L

-516 RPDCA
+516 RLDCA

-528 EVGRAHGYSRI
+528 EVGRAYGYSRI

-601 SEESVMRQSLREGMT
+601 SEESVMRQSLREGMA

-621 NHARRIADA
+621 NHARRLADA
-630 RLFEIGHVF
+630 RFFEIGHVF

-646 FAGEGGAEG
+646 FAGEGGAS
-655 QGEAD
+655 
-660 ETAERS
+660 ETAGLSAAKTPAEGP
-666 SEGKGAE
+666 EGKGA
-673 GEGLGERGS
+673 

-692 HIGVLL
+692 HLGMLL

-707 EIWLK
+707 EVWLK
-712 LCHSLG
+712 LCRSLG
-718 VAGASVRNNEQPGLH
+718 VANASVRNSEQPGLH

-746 GSRKTVST
+746 GSRKEASAV
-754 VGAEGEVLGVIG
+754 GVIG
-766 DAVGVVGEVDPQV
+766 EIDPQV

-805 QHTPPYAAPT
+805 QDTLPYTAPT

-835 DLKAVLEDAAG
+835 DLKAVLTEAAG

-888 AKARQRCIEA
+888 AQARQRCIEA
-898 AKSAGASLREV
+898 AQTAGASLREV

>member
-10 EFAGD
+10 EFAAD
-15 LLEHDPAVL
+15 LLEHDPAAL

-65 QLVDVDDGTGNPR
+65 QLVDVDDGTGNAR

-91 LVPLATDG
+91 LVPLATEG

-130 PDSSAEGE
+130 PDSSADGE

-191 LGVPFAMLQPEVA
+191 LGVPFAIPMPEVA

-232 DVRVG
+232 DVKVA

-276 DLDSINRNTLAVR
+276 DLDCINRNTLAVR
-289 MARDGEQLVTLDG
+289 MARDGEQLETLDG

-316 SEDEPLSLA
+316 SQDEPLSLA

-380 ELALLRFAELAAQ
+380 ELALSRFAELAAQ
-393 VGTASLAPGTVIAK
+393 TGTASLAPGTVIAK

-414 PVRVRVNRVNAML
+414 PVRVRVDRVNAML
-427 GTELAGEEMAGL
+427 GTELAGKEMVGL
-439 LEPMGFEVGGPDG
+439 LEPMGFAVGESDG
-452 EGGESDDASGIASVK
+452 EGGELDDASEITAVK
-467 QNDAAEDASAIA
+467 QTDGAGDASAIHSA
-479 GDEQNDAAGDAS
+479 SATARAEQGDR
-491 QIAGAEP
+491 
-498 GDGADGEKAIL
+498 ADGKKAIL

-516 RPDCA
+516 RLDCA

-528 EVGRAHGYSRI
+528 EVGRAYGYSRI

-566 VGMGLSEVMSLPFLA
+566 VGMGLSEVVSLPFLA

-646 FAGEGGAEG
+646 FAGEGGAAGQSGAGETQGVMAGSKTEELSAVKTPTEG
-655 QGEAD
+655 
-660 ETAERS
+660 
-666 SEGKGAE
+666 SEGKG
-673 GEGLGERGS
+673 S
-682 EGGSL
+682 EGSSL

-692 HIGVLL
+692 HLGVLL
-698 CGAEAGEAV
+698 CGAEADEAV
-707 EIWLK
+707 EVWLK
-712 LCHSLG
+712 LCRSLG
-718 VAGASVRNNEQPGLH
+718 VTSASVRNSEQPGLH

-746 GSRKTVST
+746 GSHKAAST
-754 VGAEGEVLGVIG
+754 VGVIG
-766 DAVGVVGEVDPQV
+766 EIDPQV
-779 LEQLDIPAPVAYFEA
+779 LEQHDIPAPVAYFEA

-805 QHTPPYAAPT
+805 QDTLPYTAPT

-835 DLKAVLEDAAG
+835 DLKAVLTEAAG

-866 MRSLA
+866 TRSLA

-888 AKARQRCIEA
+888 AQARQRCIEA
-898 AKSAGASLREV
+898 AQTAGASLREV

>member
-15 LLEHDPAVL
+15 LLEHDPVVL

-130 PDSSAEGE
+130 PDSSADGE

-232 DVRVG
+232 DVQVV

-316 SEDEPLSLA
+316 SQDEPLSLA
-325 GVMGGASTEISEA
+325 GVMGGASTEIFEA

-439 LEPMGFEVGGPDG
+439 LEPMGFEVGGSDG
-452 EGGESDDASGIASVK
+452 EGGELDGASGIAAVK
-467 QNDAAEDASAIA
+467 QNDAAGDASAIA
-479 GDEQNDAAGDAS
+479 GDEQ
-491 QIAGAEP
+491 
-498 GDGADGEKAIL
+498 GDGADGKKAIL

-639 SAEFAEV
+639 SAEFPQV

-692 HIGVLL
+692 HMGVLL
-698 CGAEAGEAV
+698 CGAGAGEAV

-712 LCHSLG
+712 LCRSLG
-718 VAGASVRNNEQPGLH
+718 VAGASVRNSEQPGLH

-746 GSRKTVST
+746 GSRKAASAVEA
-754 VGAEGEVLGVIG
+754 VGEVVGVIG
-766 DAVGVVGEVDPQV
+766 EIDPQV

-805 QHTPPYAAPT
+805 QNASPYAAPT

-898 AKSAGASLREV
+898 AKTAGASLREG

>member
-31 GLSVEEMVTLGAA
+31 GLSVEDMVTLGAA
-44 FDGIVVAK
+44 FDGVVVAK

-65 QLVDVDDGTGNPR
+65 QLVDVDDGTGNAR

-380 ELALLRFAELAAQ
+380 ELALLRFAELCAQ
-393 VGTASLAPGTVIAK
+393 VGTGSLAPGTVIAK

-414 PVRVRVNRVNAML
+414 PVRVRVDRVNAML
-427 GTELAGEEMAGL
+427 GTELAGEEIAGL
-439 LEPMGFEVGGPDG
+439 LEPMGFEVGRPDG
-452 EGGESDDASGIASVK
+452 EGGEFD
-467 QNDAAEDASAIA
+467 
-479 GDEQNDAAGDAS
+479 
-491 QIAGAEP
+491 
-498 GDGADGEKAIL
+498 L

-551 LSPSQQLRRKTADML
+551 LSPSQQLRRQTADML

-646 FAGEGGAEG
+646 FAGQGGAG
-655 QGEAD
+655 
-660 ETAERS
+660 ETA
-666 SEGKGAE
+666 
-673 GEGLGERGS
+673 ERGS

-718 VAGASVRNNEQPGLH
+718 VAGASVRNREQPGLH

-746 GSRKTVST
+746 ENRKAVAAVAA
-754 VGAEGEVLGVIG
+754 VGEAVGVIG
-766 DAVGVVGEVDPQV
+766 EAVGVVGEVVGVIGEIDPQI

-805 QHTPPYAAPT
+805 QHTSPYAAPT

>member
-10 EFAGD
+10 EFAAD
-15 LLEHDPAVL
+15 LLEHDPAAL
-24 AEHLSDL
+24 AGHLSDL

-91 LVPLATDG
+91 LVPLATEG

-130 PDSSAEGE
+130 PDSSADGE
-138 DPGILILPSTAEL
+138 DPGILILPDTAEL

-191 LGVPFAMLQPEVA
+191 LGVPFAIPVPEVA

-232 DVRVG
+232 DVKVA

-276 DLDSINRNTLAVR
+276 DLDCINRNTLAVR
-289 MARDGEQLVTLDG
+289 MARDGEQLETLDG

-316 SEDEPLSLA
+316 SQDEPLSLA

-338 TKTALIEA
+338 TTTALIEA

-380 ELALLRFAELAAQ
+380 ELALLRFAELAART
-393 VGTASLAPGTVIAK
+393 GTASLAPGTVIAK

-414 PVRVRVNRVNAML
+414 PVRVRVDRVNTML
-427 GTELAGEEMAGL
+427 GTELAGKEMIGL
-439 LEPMGFEVGGPDG
+439 LEPMGFGVGEPDG
-452 EGGESDDASGIASVK
+452 EGGELDDASGIAAVK
-467 QNDAAEDASAIA
+467 QTDGAGDASAIHSASGTAKAEQGGGA
-479 GDEQNDAAGDAS
+479 GGK
-491 QIAGAEP
+491 
-498 GDGADGEKAIL
+498 KAIL

-528 EVGRAHGYSRI
+528 EVGRAYGYSRI

-566 VGMGLSEVMSLPFLA
+566 VGMGLSEVVSLPFLA

-586 DEDRSDAIVVTNPLV
+586 EEDRSDAIVVTNPLV

-646 FAGEGGAEG
+646 FAGSGGASETVS
-655 QGEAD
+655 
-660 ETAERS
+660 ETAGNKSGES
-666 SEGKGAE
+666 AAVKTPAKGPEGKSAE

-692 HIGVLL
+692 HLGVLL

-707 EIWLK
+707 EVWLK
-712 LCHSLG
+712 LCRSLG
-718 VAGASVRNNEQPGLH
+718 VTSASVRNSEQPGLH
-733 PTRSGELLIAGGE
+733 PTRSGELLIAASE
-746 GSRKTVST
+746 ESHKAASAV
-754 VGAEGEVLGVIG
+754 GVIG
-766 DAVGVVGEVDPQV
+766 EIDPQV
-779 LEQLDIPAPVAYFEA
+779 LEQHDTPAPVAYFEA

-805 QHTPPYAAPT
+805 QDTLPYTAPT

-835 DLKAVLEDAAG
+835 DLKAVLTEAAG

-852 VLFDIFRGKQLGEG
+852 VLFDVFRGKQLGEG
-866 MRSLA
+866 TRSLA

-888 AKARQRCIEA
+888 AQARQRCIEA
-898 AKSAGASLREV
+898 AQTAGASLREV

>member
-24 AEHLSDL
+24 AQHLSDL
-31 GLSVEEMVTLGAA
+31 GLSVEDMVTLGAA

-117 SEGMLCSAEELEL
+117 SEGMLCSAEELEV

-191 LGVPFAMLQPEVA
+191 LGVPFAMLQPDVA

-232 DVRVG
+232 DLQVG

-276 DLDSINRNTLAVR
+276 DLDCINRNTLAVR
-289 MARDGEQLVTLDG
+289 MARDGEQLVTLGG
-302 ETRTLSAQDGLIVG
+302 ETRTLSAEDGLIVG

-380 ELALLRFAELAAQ
+380 ELALLRFAELCAQ

-439 LEPMGFEVGGPDG
+439 LEPMGFEVGRSDG
-452 EGGESDDASGIASVK
+452 EGGEFD
-467 QNDAAEDASAIA
+467 
-479 GDEQNDAAGDAS
+479 
-491 QIAGAEP
+491 
-498 GDGADGEKAIL
+498 L

-551 LSPSQQLRRKTADML
+551 LSPSQQLRRQTADML

-646 FAGEGGAEG
+646 FAG
-655 QGEAD
+655 
-660 ETAERS
+660 
-666 SEGKGAE
+666 

-692 HIGVLL
+692 HLGVLL
-698 CGAEAGEAV
+698 CGAGAGEAV

-712 LCHSLG
+712 LCRSLG
-718 VAGASVRNNEQPGLH
+718 VAGASVRNREQPGLH

-746 GSRKTVST
+746 GSRKAASA
-754 VGAEGEVLGVIG
+754 VGAVG
-766 DAVGVVGEVDPQV
+766 DAVGVIGEVVGVIGEIDPQV

-805 QHTPPYAAPT
+805 QNASPYAAPT

-822 DLAFAVSDQMPAG
+822 DLAFAMSDQMPAG

-898 AKSAGASLREV
+898 AKTAGASLREV

>member
-31 GLSVEEMVTLGAA
+31 GLSVEDMVILGAA

-65 QLVDVDDGTGNPR
+65 QLVDVDDGTGNAR

-204 EVGEAAEQVTITIEE
+204 EVGEAADQVTITIEE

-232 DVRVG
+232 DVQVG

-276 DLDSINRNTLAVR
+276 DLDCINRNTLAVR

-439 LEPMGFEVGGPDG
+439 LEPMGFEVGESDG
-452 EGGESDDASGIASVK
+452 EGGEFD
-467 QNDAAEDASAIA
+467 
-479 GDEQNDAAGDAS
+479 
-491 QIAGAEP
+491 
-498 GDGADGEKAIL
+498 L

-551 LSPSQQLRRKTADML
+551 LSPSQQLRRQTADML

-639 SAEFAEV
+639 SAEFPQV

-718 VAGASVRNNEQPGLH
+718 VVGASVRNSEQPGLH

-746 GSRKTVST
+746 GSRKAVST
-754 VGAEGEVLGVIG
+754 VGAEGEAVGVVG
-766 DAVGVVGEVDPQV
+766 DAVGVVGEVVGVVGEIDPQV

-898 AKSAGASLREV
+898 AKSAGASLREG

>member
-1 MKVLHSWLG
+1 MKVLLSWLG

-15 LLEHDPAVL
+15 LLERDSQTL

-44 FDGIVVAK
+44 FDGVVVAK
-52 VLALRPHPDADRI
+52 VLDLRPHPDADRI
-65 QLVDVDDGTGNPR
+65 QLVDVDDGSGDAR

-117 SEGMLCSAEELEL
+117 SEGMLCSAEELDL
-130 PDSSAEGE
+130 PDSSTDGE

-151 GNDVAEA
+151 GSDVAEA

-191 LGVPFAMLQPEVA
+191 LGVPFAMLQPDVA
-204 EVGEAAEQVTITIEE
+204 EVVEAAEPLSITIEE

-232 DVRVG
+232 NVQVG

-276 DLDSINRNTLAVR
+276 DLDCIDRNTLAVR
-289 MARDGEQLVTLDG
+289 MARDGEKLVTLDG
-302 ETRTLSAQDGLIVG
+302 ETRTLSPQDGLIVG
-316 SEDEPLSLA
+316 SQDEPLSLA

-338 TKTALIEA
+338 TQTALIEA

-393 VGTASLAPGTVIAK
+393 IGAASLAPGAVIAK
-407 GSEPASL
+407 GSEPPSL
-414 PVRVRVNRVNAML
+414 PVIVRTDRVNAML
-427 GTELAGEEMAGL
+427 GTELDGEEMIGL
-439 LEPMGFEVGGPDG
+439 LEPMGFAVERSDG
-452 EGGESDDASGIASVK
+452 EGGETDDASGIVAAK
-467 QNDAAEDASAIA
+467 QSDGAGDASAIA
-479 GDEQNDAAGDAS
+479 GDEQSDGR
-491 QIAGAEP
+491 GAEV
-498 GDGADGEKAIL
+498 ATL

-528 EVGRAHGYSRI
+528 EVGRAYGYSRI
-539 AKVVPLFDQRGG
+539 TKVVPLFDQRGG

-586 DEDRSDAIVVTNPLV
+586 DEDRPDAIVVTNPLV

-630 RLFEIGHVF
+630 RFFEIGHVF
-639 SAEFAEV
+639 SAEFPQV
-646 FAGEGGAEG
+646 FAGE
-655 QGEAD
+655 EAASEAAGS
-660 ETAERS
+660 ETAGNKSEGS
-666 SEGKGAE
+666 ASVKTPTEDSEGKGAE
-673 GEGLGERGS
+673 GEGLEGRGS
-682 EGGSL
+682 EGDLL

-692 HIGVLL
+692 HLGVLL

-707 EIWLK
+707 EVWLK
-712 LCHSLG
+712 LCRSLG
-718 VAGASVRNNEQPGLH
+718 ITSASVRNGEQPGLH
-733 PTRSGELLIAGGE
+733 PTRSGVLLIEVGE
-746 GSRKTVST
+746 GSHKAAS
-754 VGAEGEVLGVIG
+754 
-766 DAVGVVGEVDPQV
+766 AVGVVGEIDPQV
-779 LEQLDIPAPVAYFEA
+779 LEQQDIPAPAAYFEA
-794 NLSRVLEAIEH
+794 NLSRMLKAIEE
-805 QHTPPYAAPT
+805 QNAPPYTAPT

-822 DLAFAVSDQMPAG
+822 DLAFVVSDQMPAG
-835 DLKAVLEDAAG
+835 DLKAALADAAG

-852 VLFDIFRGKQLGEG
+852 VLFDVFRGKQLEEG
-866 MRSLA
+866 TRSLA

-888 AKARQRCIEA
+888 AKARHRCIKA
-898 AKSAGASLREV
+898 AKSAGASLREG

>member
-44 FDGIVVAK
+44 FDGVVVAK

-232 DVRVG
+232 DVRVA

-380 ELALLRFAELAAQ
+380 ELALLRFAELCAQ
-393 VGTASLAPGTVIAK
+393 VGTGSLAPGTVIAK

-414 PVRVRVNRVNAML
+414 PVRVRVDRVNAML
-427 GTELAGEEMAGL
+427 GTKLAGEEMVRL
-439 LEPMGFEVGGPDG
+439 LEPMGFAVGRSGG
-452 EGGESDDASGIASVK
+452 EGGEFD
-467 QNDAAEDASAIA
+467 
-479 GDEQNDAAGDAS
+479 
-491 QIAGAEP
+491 
-498 GDGADGEKAIL
+498 L

-566 VGMGLSEVMSLPFLA
+566 VGMGLSEVVSLPFLA

-639 SAEFAEV
+639 SAEFPQV

-666 SEGKGAE
+666 SEGRGAE

-698 CGAEAGEAV
+698 CGAGASEAV

-712 LCHSLG
+712 LCRSLG
-718 VAGASVRNNEQPGLH
+718 VAGASVRNSEQPGLH

-746 GSRKTVST
+746 GSRKAVSI
-754 VGAEGEVLGVIG
+754 VGAEGEAVGVIG
-766 DAVGVVGEVDPQV
+766 EAVGVIGEIDPQI
-779 LEQLDIPAPVAYFEA
+779 LEQLDIPAPKVAYFEA

-846 ECLASI
+846 ENSFYRLI
-852 VLFDIFRGKQLGEG
+852 
-866 MRSLA
+866 SLA
-871 FRLRFEAPD
+871 ACSAFFWEHSAIRHFQRQTTRRRNAQPSLPPPLRSPRPHPNRRRSSQSPPTMHRSRQIRRSIPA
-880 RTLTDEEV
+880 RGLAGTNRQIDEIPKV
-888 AKARQRCIEA
+888 W
-898 AKSAGASLREV
+898 

>member
-15 LLEHDPAVL
+15 LLEHDPAAL

-44 FDGIVVAK
+44 FDGVVVAK

-78 QVCCGAFNMQVGD
+78 QVCCGAFNMQAGD

-99 AVVAGGL
+99 AVVTGGL

-138 DPGILILPSTAEL
+138 DPGILILPSSAEL
-151 GNDVAEA
+151 GSDVAEA

-191 LGVPFAMLQPEVA
+191 LGVPFAIPVPDVA

-219 PDFCRH
+219 SDFCRH

-232 DVRVG
+232 DVKVV

-276 DLDSINRNTLAVR
+276 DLDCINRNTLAVR
-289 MARDGEQLVTLDG
+289 MARDGEQLETLDG
-302 ETRTLSAQDGLIVG
+302 ETRKLSAQDGLIVG
-316 SEDEPLSLA
+316 SQDEPLSLA
-325 GVMGGASTEISEA
+325 GVMGGASTEISESTA
-338 TKTALIEA
+338 TALIEA

-393 VGTASLAPGTVIAK
+393 TGTASLAPGTVIAK

-414 PVRVRVNRVNAML
+414 PVRVRVDRVNAML
-427 GTELAGEEMAGL
+427 GTELEGKEMVSL
-439 LEPMGFEVGGPDG
+439 LEPMGFAVGGSDG
-452 EGGESDDASGIASVK
+452 ESGESG
-467 QNDAAEDASAIA
+467 
-479 GDEQNDAAGDAS
+479 
-491 QIAGAEP
+491 
-498 GDGADGEKAIL
+498 L

-516 RPDCA
+516 RLDCA
-521 TEIDIVE
+521 TEIDIAE
-528 EVGRAHGYSRI
+528 EVGRAYGYSRI

-551 LSPSQQLRRKTADML
+551 LSPSQQLRRKTADLL

-601 SEESVMRQSLREGMT
+601 SEESVMRPSLREGMT

-621 NHARRIADA
+621 NHARRIADV

-639 SAEFAEV
+639 SAEFPQV
-646 FAGEGGAEG
+646 FAGEEAAGQGGAS
-655 QGEAD
+655 
-660 ETAERS
+660 ETAGET
-666 SEGKGAE
+666 EGSAVAKTSAK
-673 GEGLGERGS
+673 GS

-692 HIGVLL
+692 HLGVLL
-698 CGAEAGEAV
+698 CGAKAGEAV
-707 EIWLK
+707 EVWLK
-712 LCHSLG
+712 LCRSLG
-718 VAGASVRNNEQPGLH
+718 VKNASVRNSEQPGLH
-733 PTRSGELLIAGGE
+733 PTRSGELLIAGSE
-746 GSRKTVST
+746 GSRKAASAV
-754 VGAEGEVLGVIG
+754 GVIG
-766 DAVGVVGEVDPQV
+766 EIDPQV
-779 LEQLDIPAPVAYFEA
+779 LEQHDIPAPVAYFEA
-794 NLSRVLEAIEH
+794 NLSRMLKAIER
-805 QHTPPYAAPT
+805 QDAPPYTAPT

-835 DLKAVLEDAAG
+835 DLKAVLTEAAG

-852 VLFDIFRGKQLGEG
+852 VLFDVFRGEQLGEG

-898 AKSAGASLREV
+898 AKTAGASLREG

>member
-15 LLEHDPAVL
+15 LLEHDPVVL

-31 GLSVEEMVTLGAA
+31 GLSVEDMVTLGAA

-130 PDSSAEGE
+130 PDSSADGE

-204 EVGEAAEQVTITIEE
+204 EVGAAAEQVTITIEE

-232 DVRVG
+232 DVQVG

-346 AWWDPMTISRTSR
+346 AWWDPMTVSRTSR

-414 PVRVRVNRVNAML
+414 PVRVRVDRVNAML

-439 LEPMGFEVGGPDG
+439 LEPMGFEVGRSDG
-452 EGGESDDASGIASVK
+452 EGGESDGASGIASVK
-467 QNDAAEDASAIA
+467 QNDAAEDVSAIA
-479 GDEQNDAAGDAS
+479 GDEQ
-491 QIAGAEP
+491 

-639 SAEFAEV
+639 SAEFPQV
-646 FAGEGGAEG
+646 FAG
-655 QGEAD
+655 
-660 ETAERS
+660 
-666 SEGKGAE
+666 
-673 GEGLGERGS
+673 GEGLGERDS

-692 HIGVLL
+692 HLGVLL

-712 LCHSLG
+712 LCRSLG
-718 VAGASVRNNEQPGLH
+718 VAGASVRNSEQPGLH

-754 VGAEGEVLGVIG
+754 VGAEGEAVGVVGDAVGVVG
-766 DAVGVVGEVDPQV
+766 DAVGVVGEIDPQV
-779 LEQLDIPAPVAYFEA
+779 LEQLDILAPVAYFEA

>member
-10 EFAGD
+10 EFAAD

-91 LVPLATDG
+91 LVPLATEG

-130 PDSSAEGE
+130 PDSSEDGE

-191 LGVPFAMLQPEVA
+191 LGVPFAIPVPEVA

-232 DVRVG
+232 YVKVA

-276 DLDSINRNTLAVR
+276 DLDCINRNTLAVR
-289 MARDGEQLVTLDG
+289 MAKDGEQLETLDG

-316 SEDEPLSLA
+316 SQDEPLSLA

-393 VGTASLAPGTVIAK
+393 TGTASLAPGTVIAK
-407 GSEPASL
+407 GSEPANL
-414 PVRVRVNRVNAML
+414 PVRVRADRVNAML
-427 GTELAGEEMAGL
+427 GTELAGKEMVGL
-439 LEPMGFEVGGPDG
+439 LEPMGFEVGGSDG
-452 EGGESDDASGIASVK
+452 EGGESDDASGIEAVK
-467 QNDAAEDASAIA
+467 QSDR
-479 GDEQNDAAGDAS
+479 AGDAS
-491 QIAGAEP
+491 ATNSASGTAKAEQ
-498 GDGADGEKAIL
+498 GDGAGGKKAIL

-516 RPDCA
+516 RLDCA

-528 EVGRAHGYSRI
+528 EVGRAYGYSRI

-566 VGMGLSEVMSLPFLA
+566 VGMGLSEVVSLPFLA

-601 SEESVMRQSLREGMT
+601 SEESVMRQSLREGMA

-630 RLFEIGHVF
+630 RFFEIGHVF
-639 SAEFAEV
+639 SAEFAGV
-646 FAGEGGAEG
+646 FAGEGGASETGGLSAAKTPAEG
-655 QGEAD
+655 PEGKDSDGKEGRRED
-660 ETAERS
+660 GL
-666 SEGKGAE
+666 EGKGAE
-673 GEGLGERGS
+673 DERLGGRGA

-692 HIGVLL
+692 HLGVLL

-707 EIWLK
+707 EVWLK
-712 LCHSLG
+712 LCRSLG
-718 VAGASVRNNEQPGLH
+718 VTSASVRNSEQPGLH
-733 PTRSGELLIAGGE
+733 PTRSGELLISGSE
-746 GSRKTVST
+746 GSHKAASAV
-754 VGAEGEVLGVIG
+754 GVIG
-766 DAVGVVGEVDPQV
+766 EIDPQV
-779 LEQLDIPAPVAYFEA
+779 LEQHDIPAPVAYFEA
-794 NLSRVLEAIEH
+794 NLSRVLEAVEH
-805 QHTPPYAAPT
+805 QDTPPYAAPT

-835 DLKAVLEDAAG
+835 DLKAVLTEAAG

-852 VLFDIFRGKQLGEG
+852 VLFDIFRGKKLGEG
-866 MRSLA
+866 TRSLA

-888 AKARQRCIEA
+888 SNARQRCIEA
-898 AKSAGASLREV
+898 AQTAGASLREV

>member
-15 LLEHDPAVL
+15 LLEHDPVVL

-44 FDGIVVAK
+44 FNGIVVAK

-158 LALEHDVLFDLEVN
+158 LALDHDVLFDLEVN

-191 LGVPFAMLQPEVA
+191 LGVPFAMLQPDVA

-232 DVRVG
+232 DVQVG

-276 DLDSINRNTLAVR
+276 DLDCINRNTLAVR
-289 MARDGEQLVTLDG
+289 MARDGEQLETLDG

-407 GSEPASL
+407 GTEPASL
-414 PVRVRVNRVNAML
+414 PVRVRVDRVNAML
-427 GTELAGEEMAGL
+427 GTELDGEEMAGL
-439 LEPMGFEVGGPDG
+439 LEPMGFEVGRPDG
-452 EGGESDDASGIASVK
+452 EGGESDGASGTAAVK
-467 QNDAAEDASAIA
+467 
-479 GDEQNDAAGDAS
+479 QNDAAGDAS
-491 QIAGAEP
+491 PIAGDEQ
-498 GDGADGEKAIL
+498 GDGADGMKAIL

-566 VGMGLSEVMSLPFLA
+566 VGMGLSEVVSLPFLA

-639 SAEFAEV
+639 SAEFPQV

-712 LCHSLG
+712 LCRSLG
-718 VAGASVRNNEQPGLH
+718 VAGASVRNSEQSGLH

-746 GSRKTVST
+746 GSRKAVST
-754 VGAEGEVLGVIG
+754 VGAVG
-766 DAVGVVGEVDPQV
+766 DAVGAAGEVVGVIGEIDPQV

-794 NLSRVLEAIEH
+794 NLSRVLEAIER
-805 QHTPPYAAPT
+805 QHAPPYAAPT

-835 DLKAVLEDAAG
+835 DLKAVLEEAAG

-898 AKSAGASLREV
+898 AKKSEASLREV

>member
-15 LLEHDPAVL
+15 LLEHDPVVL

-191 LGVPFAMLQPEVA
+191 LGVPFAMFQPEVA

-232 DVRVG
+232 DVQVA

-276 DLDSINRNTLAVR
+276 DLDCINRNTLAVR

-498 GDGADGEKAIL
+498 GDGADGKKAIL

-551 LSPSQQLRRKTADML
+551 LSPSQQLRRQTADML

-646 FAGEGGAEG
+646 FAG
-655 QGEAD
+655 
-660 ETAERS
+660 
-666 SEGKGAE
+666 

-692 HIGVLL
+692 HLGVLL
-698 CGAEAGEAV
+698 CGAGAGEAV

-712 LCHSLG
+712 LCRSLG
-718 VAGASVRNNEQPGLH
+718 VAGASVRNREQPGLH

-746 GSRKTVST
+746 GSRKAASA
-754 VGAEGEVLGVIG
+754 VGAVGDAVGVIG
-766 DAVGVVGEVDPQV
+766 DAVGVIGEIDPQV

-805 QHTPPYAAPT
+805 QNASPYAAPT

-822 DLAFAVSDQMPAG
+822 DLAFAMSDQMPAG

-898 AKSAGASLREV
+898 AKKSGASLREG

>member
-15 LLEHDPAVL
+15 LLEHDTVVL

-31 GLSVEEMVTLGAA
+31 GLSVEDMVTLGAA

-138 DPGILILPSTAEL
+138 DPGILILPGTAEL

-232 DVRVG
+232 DVQVA

-380 ELALLRFAELAAQ
+380 ELALLRFAELCAQ
-393 VGTASLAPGTVIAK
+393 VGTGSLAPGTVIAK

-414 PVRVRVNRVNAML
+414 PVRVRVDRVNAML
-427 GTELAGEEMAGL
+427 GTELAGEEMAGF
-439 LEPMGFEVGGPDG
+439 LEPMGFEVGRSDG
-452 EGGESDDASGIASVK
+452 EGGEFD
-467 QNDAAEDASAIA
+467 
-479 GDEQNDAAGDAS
+479 
-491 QIAGAEP
+491 
-498 GDGADGEKAIL
+498 L

-551 LSPSQQLRRKTADML
+551 LSPSQQLRRQTADML
-566 VGMGLSEVMSLPFLA
+566 VGMGLSEVVSLPFLA

-646 FAGEGGAEG
+646 FAG
-655 QGEAD
+655 
-660 ETAERS
+660 
-666 SEGKGAE
+666 

-698 CGAEAGEAV
+698 CGAGAGEAV

-712 LCHSLG
+712 LCRSLG
-718 VAGASVRNNEQPGLH
+718 VVGASVRNREQPGLH

-746 GSRKTVST
+746 GSRKAVST
-754 VGAEGEVLGVIG
+754 VGAEGDAVGVVG
-766 DAVGVVGEVDPQV
+766 DAVGVVGEVVGVIGEVDPQV
-779 LEQLDIPAPVAYFEA
+779 LEQQDIPAPVAYFEA

-835 DLKAVLEDAAG
+835 DLKAVLEEAAG

-852 VLFDIFRGKQLGEG
+852 VLFDIFRGKQLGQG

-898 AKSAGASLREV
+898 AKTAGASLREV

>member
-10 EFAGD
+10 EFAAD
-15 LLEHDPAVL
+15 LLEHDPAAL

-31 GLSVEEMVTLGAA
+31 GLSVEEMVTLGTA

-65 QLVDVDDGTGNPR
+65 QLVDVDDGTGNAR

-91 LVPLATDG
+91 LVPLATEG

-130 PDSSAEGE
+130 PDSSADGE

-191 LGVPFAMLQPEVA
+191 LGVPFAIPVPEVA

-232 DVRVG
+232 DVKVA

-276 DLDSINRNTLAVR
+276 DLDCINRNTLAVR
-289 MARDGEQLVTLDG
+289 MARDGEQLETLDG

-316 SEDEPLSLA
+316 SQDEPLSLA

-380 ELALLRFAELAAQ
+380 ELALSRFAELAART
-393 VGTASLAPGTVIAK
+393 GTASLAPGTVIAK
-407 GSEPASL
+407 GSEPANL
-414 PVRVRVNRVNAML
+414 PVRVRADRVNAML
-427 GTELAGEEMAGL
+427 GTELAGKEMVGL
-439 LEPMGFEVGGPDG
+439 LEPMGFAVGESDG
-452 EGGESDDASGIASVK
+452 EGGESD
-467 QNDAAEDASAIA
+467 
-479 GDEQNDAAGDAS
+479 
-491 QIAGAEP
+491 
-498 GDGADGEKAIL
+498 L

-516 RPDCA
+516 RLDCA

-528 EVGRAHGYSRI
+528 EVGRAYGYSRI

-566 VGMGLSEVMSLPFLA
+566 VGMGLSEVVSLPFLA

-621 NHARRIADA
+621 NQARRIADA
-630 RLFEIGHVF
+630 RFFEIGHVF
-639 SAEFAEV
+639 SAEFAGV
-646 FAGEGGAEG
+646 FAG
-655 QGEAD
+655 
-660 ETAERS
+660 
-666 SEGKGAE
+666 
-673 GEGLGERGS
+673 GEGLGGRGS

-687 PQESE
+687 PKESE
-692 HIGVLL
+692 HLGVLL
-698 CGAEAGEAV
+698 CGAEADEAV
-707 EIWLK
+707 EVWLK
-712 LCHSLG
+712 LCRSLG
-718 VAGASVRNNEQPGLH
+718 LTSASVRNSEQPGLH

-746 GSRKTVST
+746 GSHKAASKV
-754 VGAEGEVLGVIG
+754 GVIG
-766 DAVGVVGEVDPQV
+766 EIDPQV
-779 LEQLDIPAPVAYFEA
+779 LEQHDIPAPVAYFEA
-794 NLSRVLEAIEH
+794 NLSKVLEAVEH
-805 QHTPPYAAPT
+805 QDTPPYAAPT

-835 DLKAVLEDAAG
+835 DLKAVLTEAAG

-852 VLFDIFRGKQLGEG
+852 VLFDIFRGEQLGEG
-866 MRSLA
+866 TRSLA

-888 AKARQRCIEA
+888 AQARQRCIEA
-898 AKSAGASLREV
+898 AQTAGASLREV